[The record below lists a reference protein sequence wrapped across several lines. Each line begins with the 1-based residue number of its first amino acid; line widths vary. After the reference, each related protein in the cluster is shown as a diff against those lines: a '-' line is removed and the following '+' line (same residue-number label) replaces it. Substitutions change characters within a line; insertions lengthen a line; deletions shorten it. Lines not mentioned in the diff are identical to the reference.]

1 MSPKMYI
8 RKTGVSLFQVLIYL
22 CSPHHLGYTQAMLKY
37 FFLHCHPLVCV
48 YKNWGHK
55 HTSFTKFPQLLH
67 CPTDV
72 SKIKHIWSQRIGG
85 GGEVPSLSPTPSLP
99 HPLPPPPPSHM
110 CVEAGTTRKSREKY
124 YTFNDF
130 GKLKNV
136 VSISFFFIVAGFP

>member
-1 MSPKMYI
+1 MRESIINMSPKMYI

-99 HPLPPPPPSHM
+99 HPLPPPHPPT
-110 CVEAGTTRKSREKY
+110 CVWKLALLENPEKNI
-124 YTFNDF
+124 T
-130 GKLKNV
+130 L
-136 VSISFFFIVAGFP
+136 SMISAN